1 MMGLVTAIPSL
12 VAWCY
17 YSKKVENLAVEM
29 AALCDQFLTRQ
40 YHHADEAETEAEPAR
55 SRR

>member
-1 MMGLVTAIPSL
+1 
-12 VAWCY
+12 
-17 YSKKVENLAVEM
+17 M